1 MCAPWA
7 SNGDSFHLVL
17 VKPMKSNSSWPDF
30 FILFSLERP
39 EPLSVSWK
47 LFKLPFVL
55 VYVHNCL
62 NINGILPD
70 KITYWLPS
78 LNFELIQVFVWLRKR
93 LSSVFSHSAGSTQ
106 MANVYKV
113 FMLQTELCARKTIT
127 TTTTTTTATARQ
139 TLRIAKRSP
148 NIQKY

>member
-39 EPLSVSWK
+39 EPLSVSCK

-127 TTTTTTTATARQ
+127 TTTTTTATARQ